1 MESSALIW
9 KKFMDFAHTD
19 LPKQDFVK
27 PADVVGSGQFL
38 YINGKKPEILKSFN
52 PEKIQVD
59 VLCNGRVSDATP
71 KEAIRDAVILDKAF
85 PIEDSYPSWREPVD
99 AWL

>member
-1 MESSALIW
+1 
-9 KKFMDFAHTD
+9 MDFAHTD

-27 PADVVGSGQFL
+27 PSDVVGSGQFL
-38 YINGKKPEILKSFN
+38 YISGKKPEILKGFN

-59 VLCNGRVSDATP
+59 VLCSGRVTDATP
-71 KEAIRDAVILDKAF
+71 QDAIRDAVIFEKAF

>member
-19 LPKQDFVK
+19 LPKKDFVR
-27 PADVVGSGQFL
+27 PEDIGGSGKFI
-38 YINGKKPEILKSFN
+38 YMNAKKPEILREFS

-59 VLCNGRVSDATP
+59 VLCNGLVNERTP
-71 KEAIRDAVILDKAF
+71 RESIRDAVILEKAF
-85 PIEDSYPSWREPVD
+85 PIEDAFPAWRQAVD